1 MKTLEFHR
9 NTEKDRVTVACAQG
23 EVSVHS
29 HCAYCKHC
37 AGVRVGKRVLP
48 TPQQQVLKGSRGGM
62 GLDESL
68 LNAAMMFNSL
78 VRDGD
83 SIECSDDE
91 GTGFASMYRR

>member
-9 NTEKDRVTVACAQG
+9 DAGKDKVTVACAQG

-29 HCAYCKHC
+29 HCAYCRHC

-48 TPQQQVLKGSRGGM
+48 SPQHQVMKGSSGGT
-62 GLDESL
+62 GFDENL

-83 SIECSDDE
+83 SIECSDDA
-91 GTGFASMYRR
+91 GTGFVSMYRR